1 MLCYRSCMQAWE
13 AIQRVLD
20 VIETEEL
27 SIGELAKV
35 ASLSPFY
42 FQRLFTRLVGMP
54 VGEYVRLRR
63 LARSCE
69 ALADTQMHILDI
81 ALQFGFSD
89 HANYTRAFRDA
100 YGLTPQ
106 EYRQHPVHLN
116 HCIKADVSLR
126 YAEYEEGVPL
136 IADDMVVEVNRRRL
150 ECPRFFFGIES
161 PLPDDDISGGR
172 ATGVSAAALL
182 WETFHR
188 THPTNSTEIGILYT
202 KQKGD
207 TFATYF
213 VGAEGIDEESPAH
226 FTLSK
231 GDYVVCSIEAESFEE
246 LIGCAI
252 HKAMTYMRMWLK
264 HHRLTCGKFSAEV
277 YNGTNS
283 MELWLPVKTEETTMA
298 FTAISK
304 QVHSPL
310 FDSLCSYL
318 EETYQVKPVVEFSKC
333 TMQYGWNVKYKKGGR
348 SLCTLYPQEGS
359 FLALVVIGTREMA
372 EAEILLPFLT
382 EYVQQA
388 FAETKTGMQQKW
400 LMIEVKNTEVLE
412 DVKQLVALRRPAKGV
427 TVRWV

>member
-20 VIETEEL
+20 VIETEEM

-42 FQRLFTRLVGMP
+42 FQRVFTRLVGMP

-69 ALADTQMHILDI
+69 ALTDTQMHILDI

-150 ECPRFFFGIES
+150 ESPRFFFGIES

-182 WETFHR
+182 WETFHH
-188 THPTNSTEIGILYT
+188 TFPTDSTEIGVLYSNPY
-202 KQKGD
+202 
-207 TFATYF
+207 ATYF
-213 VGAEGIDEESPAH
+213 VGAEGTEQEGSAR
-226 FTLSK
+226 FTLPI
-231 GDYVVCSIEAESFEE
+231 GEYVVCSLEAESFGQ

-252 HKAMTYMRMWLK
+252 HKAMTYLQGWMK
-264 HHRLTCGKFSAEV
+264 HHRVKCGTFSAEL

-283 MELWLPVKTEETTMA
+283 MELWIPVKTEETGMS

-359 FLALVVIGTREMA
+359 FLALVVIGTREIA

-388 FAETKTGMQQKW
+388 FAETKTGIQQKW

-412 DVKQLVALRRPAKGV
+412 DVKQLVALRRPKKGV

>member
-1 MLCYRSCMQAWE
+1 MLSQLYASMGSNPTCVGCHRDRRVVYR
-13 AIQRVLD
+13 
-20 VIETEEL
+20 
-27 SIGELAKV
+27 ELAEI

-42 FQRLFTRLVGMP
+42 FQRLFSRLVGMP
-54 VGEYVRLRR
+54 VAEYVKLRR
-63 LARSCE
+63 LTRSCE
-69 ALADTQMHILDI
+69 ALADSQKRILDI
-81 ALQFGFSD
+81 ALQFGFFD
-89 HANYTRAFRDA
+89 HANYARAFRVA
-100 YGLTPQ
+100 YGFTPQ
-106 EYRQHPVHLN
+106 EYRQHPVHPN
-116 HCIKADVSLR
+116 QYIKADVSLR
-126 YAEYEEGVPL
+126 YAEHEEGVPL

-150 ECPRFFFGIES
+150 ENPRFFFGIES

-182 WETFHR
+182 WETFHH
-188 THPTNSTEIGILYT
+188 TFCTDSTEIGVLYSNPY
-202 KQKGD
+202 
-207 TFATYF
+207 ATYF
-213 VGAEGIDEESPAH
+213 VGAEGAQQEGSAR
-226 FTLSK
+226 FTLPI
-231 GDYVVCSIEAESFEE
+231 GEYVVCSLEAESFGQ

-412 DVKQLVALRRPAKGV
+412 DVKQLVALRQPAKGV